1 MECSND
7 KCRRE
12 YDLKCLKI
20 KLDAFKTFTLA
31 YKKKWVC
38 PECVCLNPK
47 RGNIDTPVRADT
59 TRLHITTTP
68 DNVNTKRGSQA
79 QSSPTIL
86 RDVDSVLLDELRQF
100 RVDIIARLDYQA
112 NAITLMQDQFA
123 QTKNDLD
130 RLVNMM
136 RVIEEKVNL
145 NLAHNT
151 QPQAYTFAPP
161 TKQASTSS
169 HSSFAEA
176 VGQNKPN
183 KSKKINTGNQSTAK
197 MHNVNMCGA
206 TKSTV
211 LETQTSNN
219 SPPDAIEQLE
229 HGEEAEWTT
238 VQYKKPN
245 RLPKNVT
252 IGSNTEIKGIMAMER
267 KKYLHIWRLHPETTI
282 ENMTDYIKNLCG
294 PEAPLKIEKIKHRT
308 PRDYSSFLIGVSEK
322 HYNVLN
328 NAEVWPLNAEF
339 NEWIWFRKQPNSP
352 FHK

>member
-1 MECSND
+1 MAKQCSACNSTITDSFFMECSND

-183 KSKKINTGNQSTAK
+183 KSKKN
-197 MHNVNMCGA
+197 
-206 TKSTV
+206 
-211 LETQTSNN
+211 
-219 SPPDAIEQLE
+219 
-229 HGEEAEWTT
+229 
-238 VQYKKPN
+238 
-245 RLPKNVT
+245 
-252 IGSNTEIKGIMAMER
+252 
-267 KKYLHIWRLHPETTI
+267 KY
-282 ENMTDYIKNLCG
+282 G
-294 PEAPLKIEKIKHRT
+294 
-308 PRDYSSFLIGVSEK
+308 
-322 HYNVLN
+322 
-328 NAEVWPLNAEF
+328 
-339 NEWIWFRKQPNSP
+339 
-352 FHK
+352 